1 MLASDTGSCVAVL
14 SRRRRQRIQQSSME
28 ATRFVFF
35 VNSFVLLNLAKH
47 CYFVNFLF
55 CPTYIEVSYLTNV
68 KFNLK
73 CDGYLEGILTKTN
86 HDLYSMFIK
95 KDITFPVIPLF
106 LNLHLG
112 QELYWGG
119 RGRRQRHGEQPHGG
133 SLRYLQL

>member
-1 MLASDTGSCVAVL
+1 M
-14 SRRRRQRIQQSSME
+14 
-28 ATRFVFF
+28 FF

-73 CDGYLEGILTKTN
+73 CDGHLEGILTKTN

-106 LNLHLG
+106 
-112 QELYWGG
+112 
-119 RGRRQRHGEQPHGG
+119 
-133 SLRYLQL
+133 